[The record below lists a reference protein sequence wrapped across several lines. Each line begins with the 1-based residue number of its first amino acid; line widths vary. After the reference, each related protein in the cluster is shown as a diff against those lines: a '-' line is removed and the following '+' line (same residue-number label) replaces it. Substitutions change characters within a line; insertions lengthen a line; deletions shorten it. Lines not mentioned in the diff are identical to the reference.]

1 MQQTA
6 LLAARPVRDLTS
18 GSTHRLVLTLAAPS
32 TLETLMH
39 SVVSLL
45 NAYWMGRVGGM
56 ALAAVAMG
64 TTLRMVLIS
73 PMMGLSM
80 GGMATVA
87 RHVGARD
94 QRRADHAVMQVVLLI
109 CFFVS
114 LVAALGLALGGVFLR
129 WMGAQGE
136 VHSNALAYT
145 RIIFAGL
152 LFMEMLPS
160 LSGVIRGAGH
170 PEYTLRINAV
180 NALVTVALM
189 PVLAVG
195 LGPFPALG
203 VRGAALA
210 TVLASAAGVAAQFYT
225 LMTGKAG
232 VSLHW
237 RDVKPDW
244 GVMWRI
250 LRIALPSAAQRFSPN
265 LGNAVLMRLVSALG
279 NEVLAAYALV
289 SQLLHFLQAPGMALG
304 NAAATM
310 TGQNLGAR
318 RPDRAERATRFAAR
332 LATGCSLALI
342 LALSLASRPVLR
354 FFNDQ
359 EAIIAI
365 ATVAI
370 WCNVPALVGQSWFS
384 VIGGALGGAGDTISP
399 MLVSVGVLW
408 VAQVPAASF
417 LTGRLGLGPLGIWL
431 GMAFGHLAGAAAV
444 ELLYRRG
451 RWIKVRI

>member
-1 MQQTA
+1 MQHTVS
-6 LLAARPVRDLTS
+6 LAARPVRDLTT
-18 GSTHRLVLTLAAPS
+18 GSTRRLVLTLAAPS

-39 SVVSLL
+39 SVVSLV

-64 TTLRMVLIS
+64 TALRMVLIS

-94 QRRADHAVMQVVLLI
+94 QRRADHAVMQVILLI

-114 LVAALGLALGGVFLR
+114 LVAALGLGLGSVFLR
-129 WMGAQGE
+129 WMGAQGV
-136 VHSNALAYT
+136 VHSDALAYV
-145 RIIFAGL
+145 RIIFVGL
-152 LFMEMLPS
+152 IFMEMLPS

-180 NALVTVALM
+180 NAVATVVLM
-189 PVLAVG
+189 PALA
-195 LGPFPALG
+195 LGMGPIPAMG

-210 TVLASAAGVAAQFYT
+210 TVLANAAGVAAQFHT

-232 VSLHW
+232 VRLHW

-244 GVMWRI
+244 RVMWRI

-279 NEVLAAYALV
+279 DQVLAAYAIV

-310 TGQNLGAR
+310 TGQNLGAQQ
-318 RPDRAERATRFAAR
+318 PDRAETATRFAVH
-332 LATGCSLALI
+332 LASGCSFALI
-342 LALSLASRPVLR
+342 LALSVTSRPVLR
-354 FFNDQ
+354 LFSSQ

-365 ATVAI
+365 AAVAI

-408 VAQVPAASF
+408 LAQLPAASF
-417 LTGRLGLGPLGIWL
+417 LTNRLGLGPLGIWL
-431 GMAFGHLAGAAAV
+431 GMAFGHLAGAVAV

-451 RWIKVRI
+451 RWRAVRI